1 MATSMGLSQF
11 GLWVMTALILIGA
24 VWVVTLTNLFRAA
37 LSLGVVLLGVAGL
50 FLFLHAEFLAF
61 VQILVYVGA
70 ILTLV
75 VFAVMLT
82 ARMADVSVA
91 RASRPAGP
99 AAVVSIGLFLAL
111 VWLILRVPWP
121 ALTGGRD
128 ISLHELGRTLVTT
141 LVLPFEVISV
151 VLVAA
156 MIGAIAVASVS
167 SSQSAPR
174 AESKRRAT
182 LIS

>member
-1 MATSMGLSQF
+1 MGLSQF
-11 GLWVMTALILIGA
+11 GLWAITALIVIGA

-50 FLFLHAEFLAF
+50 FLLLHAEFVAF

-82 ARMADVSVA
+82 ARMADVSAA

-99 AAVVSIGLFLAL
+99 AAILSGGLFLAL
-111 VWLILRVPWP
+111 AFLTLRVPWP
-121 ALTGGRD
+121 ALAGSRD
-128 ISLHELGRTLVTT
+128 IPLPELGRVLVTT

-156 MIGAIAVASVS
+156 MIGAIVVASVS
-167 SSQSAPR
+167 ASQSPPR
-174 AESKRRAT
+174 AESRRRST